1 MQKKHV
7 KITLQAK
14 IKLNSVKVLN
24 IDSNISLDEFVLINN
39 AQKQYDKMK
48 KKKKKI
54 KNSNNIKWIFI
65 KLNVYRKLK

>member
-48 KKKKKI
+48 KKKKN
-54 KNSNNIKWIFI
+54 KNSNNIK
-65 KLNVYRKLK
+65 

>member
-48 KKKKKI
+48 KEKKKKI
-54 KNSNNIKWIFI
+54 KNSNNIK
-65 KLNVYRKLK
+65 

>member
-48 KKKKKI
+48 KKKKTKI
-54 KNSNNIKWIFI
+54 LII
-65 KLNVYRKLK
+65 

>member
-48 KKKKKI
+48 KKKKI
-54 KNSNNIKWIFI
+54 KNSNNIK
-65 KLNVYRKLK
+65 

>member
-14 IKLNSVKVLN
+14 IKLNGVKVLN

-48 KKKKKI
+48 KKKKKSKI
-54 KNSNNIKWIFI
+54 LII
-65 KLNVYRKLK
+65 

>member
-54 KNSNNIKWIFI
+54 KNYNNIKWIFI

>member
-48 KKKKKI
+48 KKKKKSKI
-54 KNSNNIKWIFI
+54 LII
-65 KLNVYRKLK
+65 

>member
-54 KNSNNIKWIFI
+54 KNSNNIK
-65 KLNVYRKLK
+65 

>member
-39 AQKQYDKMK
+39 AQNNTIKW

-54 KNSNNIKWIFI
+54 KNYNNIKWIFI

>member
-39 AQKQYDKMK
+39 AQKQYDKIK
-48 KKKKKI
+48 KKKKKSKI
-54 KNSNNIKWIFI
+54 LII
-65 KLNVYRKLK
+65 

>member
-54 KNSNNIKWIFI
+54 KNSNKIK
-65 KLNVYRKLK
+65 

>member
-24 IDSNISLDEFVLINN
+24 IDSNISLDEFVLIKNE
-39 AQKQYDKMK
+39 QKQYFKIK
-48 KKKKKI
+48 KKKKKNQ
-54 KNSNNIKWIFI
+54 KF
-65 KLNVYRKLK
+65 

>member
-39 AQKQYDKMK
+39 AQKEYDKMK
-48 KKKKKI
+48 KKKKSKI
-54 KNSNNIKWIFI
+54 LII
-65 KLNVYRKLK
+65 

>member
-14 IKLNSVKVLN
+14 IKLNSVEVLN

-39 AQKQYDKMK
+39 AQKEYDKMK
-48 KKKKKI
+48 KKKKK
-54 KNSNNIKWIFI
+54 NSNNIK
-65 KLNVYRKLK
+65 

>member
-24 IDSNISLDEFVLINN
+24 IDSNISLDEFVLINT

-48 KKKKKI
+48 KKIKKSKI
-54 KNSNNIKWIFI
+54 LII
-65 KLNVYRKLK
+65 